1 MERNP
6 IEAGALAVP
15 ERTTEAVAWDAD
27 AEGFVR
33 VTLGACGRIL
43 ARVDLDPPER
53 RAALRCLMATRTT
66 LQQRRAMGAL
76 LRRFGLVAGSPGAL
90 RPAEHAAVV
99 DLLSARF
106 LAGLC
111 SGDIGAFVE
120 HMEAGLHEFLV
131 LAWCVAMVQAAP
143 GQPLPRLE
151 NLNADFPYMPPY
163 GLEAAPRA
171 FNAAAVLEEVEADE
185 PEGESPSLWPLARS
199 R

>member
-6 IEAGALAVP
+6 NEEGVFSLREV
-15 ERTTEAVAWDAD
+15 TTETVAWDAD
-27 AEGFVR
+27 SEAFVR
-33 VTLGACGRIL
+33 ITMSACGRIL
-43 ARVDLDPPER
+43 ARADLDPPER

-66 LQQRRAMGAL
+66 LQQRRAMGRL

-90 RPAEHAAVV
+90 RPVEHAAVV

-111 SGDIGAFVE
+111 SDDIAAFVE
-120 HMEAGLHEFLV
+120 HMETGLHEFLV

-143 GQPLPRLE
+143 DQPLPRLE
-151 NLNADFPYMPPY
+151 DIDANLPYMPPH
-163 GLEAAPRA
+163 GLEPAPKA
-171 FNAAAVLEEVEADE
+171 FDAIGFLAEVDADE
-185 PEGESPSLWPLARS
+185 PEGEASSKWPLARP